1 MQTRPFWILPTIVIS
16 QFTGTSLWFA
26 GNAVIDDIQRQWSL
40 GESVVGYMTSV
51 VQLGFIAG
59 TLCFAVLAVS
69 DRFSP
74 RKVFLFCSLLGAF
87 ANLLVYL
94 IADGF
99 VSLMVLRGLTGFFLA
114 GIYPVGMKIASGW
127 YRQGLGK
134 ALGFLVGAL
143 VLGTAF
149 PHLFKGS
156 DQSIQWE
163 TVIIAISLISAGGGV
178 LMFMLV
184 PDGPYLFRGA
194 AFQGKALLLIFKRRE
209 LRAAAFGYFGHM
221 WELYTLWAFVPM
233 CLITFTKYHPEVKLN
248 ISMWAF
254 TVIAA
259 GSIGCI
265 GGGMMARKFGSAKIA
280 FVQLGCSG
288 ICCFLSGI
296 IFQAP
301 TAIFLAFLIFW
312 GIVVVGDSPQ
322 FSTLVAHT
330 APKELV
336 GSALTIVNCIG
347 FFITIISI
355 QLITALI
362 PVIPSDYLFIFLAI
376 GPLLGLGSL
385 RPLVRKKI

>member
-1 MQTRPFWILPTIVIS
+1 MKNRPAWILPIIIIS

-26 GNAVIDDIQRQWSL
+26 GNAILVDIQRQWAL
-40 GESVVGYMTSV
+40 GDSVLGYVTSV

-74 RKVFLFCSLLGAF
+74 RKVFFFCSLTGAST
-87 ANLLVYL
+87 NLLIYL
-94 IADGF
+94 VADGYTA
-99 VSLMVLRGLTGFFLA
+99 LMVLRGVTGFFLA

-149 PHLFKGS
+149 PHVFKGS
-156 DQSIQWE
+156 SQSIQWQ
-163 TVIIAISLISAGGGV
+163 TVIVAISLISAGGGA
-178 LMFMLV
+178 LMFFLV
-184 PDGPYLFRGA
+184 PDGPHLFRGTT
-194 AFQGKALLLIFKRRE
+194 FQGKALMLIFERRD

-233 CLITFTKYHPEVKLN
+233 LLSTYAVYHPEVKFN
-248 ISMWAF
+248 ISLWAF
-254 TVIAA
+254 IIIAA
-259 GSIGCI
+259 GSLGCI
-265 GGGMMARKFGSAKIA
+265 GGGIMAGKFGSAKVA
-280 FVQLGCSG
+280 FVQLGFSA
-288 ICCFLSGI
+288 ICCLLSGL

-301 TAIFLAFLIFW
+301 PQLFLAFLIFW

-355 QLITALI
+355 QLMTSLR
-362 PVIPSDYLFIFLAI
+362 PVIPPDYLFLFLAI

-385 RPLVRKKI
+385 RSLVRKKI